1 MFQRFTAF
9 FMPKFMKYL
18 PYILIAALAFTL
30 GWCSRFPSVKEVPKY
45 DTIQSEPIVV
55 TKVLVDTQ
63 YILSPFPYLA
73 WIDHTDT
80 IRTDSCVH
88 LREYKE
94 YQDSNYYAKVSGIAP
109 RLDEIRVYPKT
120 VYETQYIYRDVV
132 HKPKRWGIGVSAG
145 YGVGR
150 HGFSPVLAVT
160 VNYNLFQF

>member
-1 MFQRFTAF
+1 
-9 FMPKFMKYL
+9 MKYL

-132 HKPKRWGIGVSAG
+132 HKPKRWGVGVSAG
-145 YGVGR
+145 YGVGK
-150 HGFSPVLAVT
+150 HGFSPILGVT
-160 VNYNLFQF
+160 VNYNILMW

>member
-1 MFQRFTAF
+1 
-9 FMPKFMKYL
+9 MPKNMKYL
-18 PYILIAALAFTL
+18 SYLLITVLAFTL
-30 GWCSRFPSVKEVPKY
+30 GWCNRFPAVKEVPKY
-45 DTIQSEPIVV
+45 DTIQSAPIVV

-94 YQDSNYYAKVSGIAP
+94 YQDSNYYAKVSGVAP
-109 RLDEIRVYPKT
+109 RLDELRIYPKT
-120 VYETQYIYRDVV
+120 VYETKYIYRDVIS
-132 HKPKRWGIGVSAG
+132 KPKRWGIGVSAG
-145 YGVGR
+145 YGVGK

>member
-1 MFQRFTAF
+1 
-9 FMPKFMKYL
+9 MKYL
-18 PYILIAALAFTL
+18 PYILITTLAFGL
-30 GWCSRFPSVKEVPKY
+30 GWCCRSPSVKEVPKY
-45 DTIQSEPIVV
+45 DTVQSEPIVV
-55 TKVLVDTQ
+55 TKVKVDTQ

-94 YQDSNYYAKVSGIAP
+94 YQDSSYYAKVSGVAP
-109 RLDEIRVYPKT
+109 RLDEIRIYPKT
-120 VYETQYIYRDVV
+120 VYETQYIYRDVIS
-132 HKPKRWGIGVSAG
+132 KPKRWGIGVSAG
-145 YGVGR
+145 YGVGK